1 MGYKE
6 EEEMRF
12 QFPVG
17 FIFPRHRHT
26 ASAAVYLRCALAQSP
41 KRQLPLPSF
50 FFSFSIFHGQKT
62 DRQSTPKVLHGMAKQ
77 TMFSL
82 TSLHANPDKQL
93 NGLQASPKLRSLS
106 EQVHQSLL
114 TFATDDKVNILIDV
128 GWDPALSSSLDHILA
143 LAPEIDLILLTHA
156 SINHVGAYAYLCK
169 ISPEFAAIPTY
180 STLPVINMSRI
191 VTLDYYRSVGL
202 LGPLMNEKVTL
213 FDVEAAFDNVLPLKY
228 SQSTHLQ
235 DKLDGFIITPYNAG
249 HTLGGTLWKI
259 QRDQESILYAVD
271 WNHSRDSHL
280 NGAFL
285 QSNGKILDA
294 LTKPSIMICGSK
306 VSERPSTLKRRK
318 ENLFANIKETIRRGG
333 SVLIPTSSGSRVL
346 ELCHILDSFWED
358 NKISAPLVYFSHVG
372 YRTLSYASSML
383 EWMSSAVIDEWE
395 IHNNSPFDTK
405 HLKVYSDLDELAKL
419 DGPKVVLASG
429 EALEAGF
436 SRGLFT
442 KMCDGNNSLVILT
455 ERAGGTDS
463 LNGHLYSLW
472 NDNNGP
478 SDGAVQL
485 TTQMLVDYNE
495 EVKLQGEELLD
506 YTELIREEK
515 RKKEIQTAID
525 LRNKNILEEEDD
537 EDNESSD
544 DDEDEMVLSGQLNT
558 GILIYGQGVYDY
570 DARPDSNNSATAA
583 AAGTTGDAKHNT
595 KPKMFPFVS
604 KRRRVDDYGEVIKSD
619 QFSTKAKDKEDLLL
633 VAGGAPGGKGAHD
646 DTTIQDA
653 KVGEK
658 RQWGDVDHRS
668 SVTGDALSNGV
679 PNGRN
684 QPGRGKN
691 SNDRNENENKADFDS
706 DESLRLDSFSAIAVP
721 KKIIPDHKQVKV
733 LCQVDFIDFEGL
745 TDERSMK
752 MILPLVQPRQ
762 LVFLNNNGMQSH
774 DSTSTSTFDRDGLIE
789 YLQTKKIEFI
799 HTLPNVN
806 ESGTG
811 ARIDIKL
818 GGSNI
823 YKVEISSELEKL
835 LKWQK
840 IIGDYSVAHV
850 TGKLKAKHATPTTTP
865 EPVAKKEE
873 DGAIKSEGSDVK
885 TETNDVKA
893 EGDAVKPEAAT
904 PEVASTKPAP
914 ASNKYEPLL
923 LVPLETAREVALAP
937 RTNPILVGD
946 IKLAELKRKLF
957 RQFGLRS
964 EFGAEG
970 ILVIFVA
977 GTRTPKLA
985 IRKLGEGNI
994 VVEGVGVDEDFY
1006 KVKSFIRSMLASV

>member
-1 MGYKE
+1 
-6 EEEMRF
+6 
-12 QFPVG
+12 
-17 FIFPRHRHT
+17 
-26 ASAAVYLRCALAQSP
+26 
-41 KRQLPLPSF
+41 
-50 FFSFSIFHGQKT
+50 
-62 DRQSTPKVLHGMAKQ
+62 
-77 TMFSL
+77 MFSL
-82 TSLHANPDKQL
+82 TSLQANSNNQL
-93 NGLQASPKLRSLS
+93 NGLQASSKLRSLS
-106 EQVHQSLL
+106 DQVNQSLL
-114 TFATDDKVNILIDV
+114 TFTTDDTVNILIDV

-191 VTLDYYRSVGL
+191 VTLDYYRSAGL

-235 DKLDGFIITPYNAG
+235 DKLDGFTITPYNAG

-306 VSERPSTLKRRK
+306 ISERPATLKRRK
-318 ENLFANIKETIRRGG
+318 ESLFVNIKETIRRGG
-333 SVLIPTSSGSRVL
+333 SVLIPTSSGARVL

-358 NKISAPLVYFSHVG
+358 NKISAPLVYFSHLG

-395 IHNNSPFDTK
+395 VHNNSPFDTK

-429 EALEAGF
+429 EALETGF

-442 KMCDGNNSLVILT
+442 KMCDGSNSLVILT

-463 LNGHLYSLW
+463 LNGQLYSLW
-472 NDNNGP
+472 NGNSGA
-478 SDGAVQL
+478 SEGAVQL

-495 EVKLQGEELLD
+495 EVKLKGEELID

-544 DDEDEMVLSGQLNT
+544 DEEDEMVLSGQLDT

-570 DARPDSNNSATAA
+570 DARPDSNNSATTA
-583 AAGTTGDAKHNT
+583 AAGTTGDLKHNI

-633 VAGGAPGGKGAHD
+633 VAGGAPGGRGGHD
-646 DTTIQDA
+646 DAIIQDA

-658 RQWGDVDHRS
+658 RQWGDINHRG
-668 SVTGDALSNGV
+668 SVSGDTLSNGGA
-679 PNGRN
+679 NGRN
-684 QPGRGKN
+684 QAGRDKNNKN
-691 SNDRNENENKADFDS
+691 SNDRNENDDSKADFDS

-721 KKIIPDHKQVKV
+721 KKMVPNHKQVKV
-733 LCQVDFIDFEGL
+733 LCRVDFIDFEGL

-762 LVFLNNNGMQSH
+762 LVFLNNNGAQSY
-774 DSTSTSTFDRDGLIE
+774 DSGSTNTFNQDGLIE
-789 YLQTKKIEFI
+789 YLQTKKIEII
-799 HTLPNVN
+799 HKLPTASK
-806 ESGTG
+806 SGAG

-850 TGKLKAKHATPTTTP
+850 TGKLKAKRITPTPSP

-873 DGAIKSEGSDVK
+873 DNVIKPEGDVLK
-885 TETNDVKA
+885 P
-893 EGDAVKPEAAT
+893 EGDAVKTEGGVVKTEPAA
-904 PEVASTKPAP
+904 PEVAPAKPAP
-914 ASNKYEPLL
+914 TSNKQGPLL
-923 LVPLETAREVALAP
+923 LVPLETAREVSLAP

>member
-1 MGYKE
+1 
-6 EEEMRF
+6 
-12 QFPVG
+12 
-17 FIFPRHRHT
+17 
-26 ASAAVYLRCALAQSP
+26 
-41 KRQLPLPSF
+41 
-50 FFSFSIFHGQKT
+50 
-62 DRQSTPKVLHGMAKQ
+62 
-77 TMFSL
+77 MFSL
-82 TSLHANPDKQL
+82 TSLQANPNKQL

-114 TFATDDKVNILIDV
+114 TFATDDTVNILIDV

-191 VTLDYYRSVGL
+191 VTLDYYRSAGL

-235 DKLDGFIITPYNAG
+235 DKLDGFTITPYNAG

-306 VSERPSTLKRRK
+306 ISERPATLKRRK
-318 ENLFANIKETIRRGG
+318 ESLFANIKETIRRGG
-333 SVLIPTSSGSRVL
+333 SVLIPTSSGARVL

-395 IHNNSPFDTK
+395 VHNNSPFDTK

-436 SRGLFT
+436 ARGLFT
-442 KMCDGNNSLVILT
+442 KMCDGSNSLVILT
-455 ERAGGTDS
+455 ERAGGADS
-463 LNGHLYSLW
+463 LNGQLYSLW
-472 NDNNGP
+472 NNNSGA

-495 EVKLQGEELLD
+495 EVKLKGEELLD

-544 DDEDEMVLSGQLNT
+544 DEEDEMVLSGQLDT

-570 DARPDSNNSATAA
+570 DARPDSNNSATTV
-583 AAGTTGDAKHNT
+583 AAGTTGDLKHNI

-633 VAGGAPGGKGAHD
+633 VAGGAPGGRGGHD
-646 DTTIQDA
+646 DAVIQDA

-658 RQWGDVDHRS
+658 RQWGDVDHRGS
-668 SVTGDALSNGV
+668 ISGDLLANGGV
-679 PNGRN
+679 NGRN
-684 QPGRGKN
+684 QAGRGKNNNKN
-691 SNDRNENENKADFDS
+691 SNDRNETDNIKADFDS
-706 DESLRLDSFSAIAVP
+706 DESLRLDSFSAIAIP
-721 KKIIPDHKQVKV
+721 KKMVPDHKQVKV

-762 LVFLNNNGMQSH
+762 LVFLNNNGVQSH
-774 DSTSTSTFDRDGLIE
+774 DSSSAFDRDGLIE

-799 HTLPNVN
+799 HTLPTAN
-806 ESGTG
+806 ESGAG

-850 TGKLKAKHATPTTTP
+850 TGKLKAKRITPTPSP
-865 EPVAKKEE
+865 EPVVKREE
-873 DGAIKSEGSDVK
+873 EPAIKSEGDAGKTEDGAVK
-885 TETNDVKA
+885 TEGD
-893 EGDAVKPEAAT
+893 DAVKTEGDSVKPEPAA

-914 ASNKYEPLL
+914 ASNKQETLL
-923 LVPLETAREVALAP
+923 LVPLETAREVSLAP

>member
-1 MGYKE
+1 
-6 EEEMRF
+6 
-12 QFPVG
+12 
-17 FIFPRHRHT
+17 
-26 ASAAVYLRCALAQSP
+26 
-41 KRQLPLPSF
+41 
-50 FFSFSIFHGQKT
+50 
-62 DRQSTPKVLHGMAKQ
+62 
-77 TMFSL
+77 MFSL
-82 TSLHANPDKQL
+82 TSLQANLNRQI

-114 TFATDDKVNILIDV
+114 TFTTDDTVNILIDA

-169 ISPEFAAIPTY
+169 VSPEFAAIPTY

-191 VTLDYYRSVGL
+191 VTLDYYRSAGL
-202 LGPLMNEKVTL
+202 LGPLVNEKVTL
-213 FDVEAAFDNVLPLKY
+213 FDVESAFDNVLPLKY

-235 DKLDGFIITPYNAG
+235 DKLDGFTITPYNAG

-294 LTKPSIMICGSK
+294 LSKPSIMICGSK
-306 VSERPSTLKRRK
+306 VSERPATLKRRK
-318 ENLFANIKETIRRGG
+318 ENLFANIKETISCGG
-333 SVLIPTSSGSRVL
+333 SVLIPTSSGARIL

-358 NKISAPLVYFSHVG
+358 NKISVPLIYFSHVG

-395 IHNNSPFDTK
+395 VHNNSPFDTK
-405 HLKVYSDLDELAKL
+405 HLKVFSDLEDLAKL

-436 SRGLFT
+436 SRSLFT
-442 KMCDGNNSLVILT
+442 KLCDNSNSLVILT
-455 ERAGGTDS
+455 ERAGGSES
-463 LNGHLYSLW
+463 LNGQLYSLW
-472 NDNNGP
+472 KDNIDVSGGP
-478 SDGAVQL
+478 VQL
-485 TTQMLVDYNE
+485 TTQMLVDCNE
-495 EVKLQGEELLD
+495 EFKLNGEELAD

-525 LRNKNILEEEDD
+525 LRNKNILEEDDD

-544 DDEDEMVLSGQLNT
+544 DEEDEMVLSGQLDT

-570 DARPDSNNSATAA
+570 DARPNSTATVTVT
-583 AAGTTGDAKHNT
+583 GTTGDTKHST

-633 VAGGAPGGKGAHD
+633 VAGGAPVGRGNQED
-646 DTTIQDA
+646 VIIQDA

-658 RQWGDVDHRS
+658 RQWGDVDHRG
-668 SVTGDALSNGV
+668 SVSGDASSHASLNTRNNAGPGEHDTNIKNISNNNWND
-679 PNGRN
+679 NGN
-684 QPGRGKN
+684 
-691 SNDRNENENKADFDS
+691 NKADFDS

-721 KKIIPDHKQVKV
+721 KKLVPSHNQVKV
-733 LCQVDFIDFEGL
+733 LCSVDFIDFEGL

-762 LVFLNNNGMQSH
+762 LIFLNNNGARSNAGN
-774 DSTSTSTFDRDGLIE
+774 TGGFDRDGLVD
-789 YLQTKKIEFI
+789 YLQGKKIEFI
-799 HTLPNVN
+799 HMLPAANDT
-806 ESGTG
+806 GIG
-811 ARIDIKL
+811 ARIEIKL

-823 YKVEISSELEKL
+823 YKIEISSELEKL

-850 TGKLKAKHATPTTTP
+850 TGKLRAKSSMLNSSP
-865 EPVAKKEE
+865 ELLKEE
-873 DGAIKSEGSDVK
+873 DGDVK
-885 TETNDVKA
+885 TEDGTVKTEDSSA
-893 EGDAVKPEAAT
+893 SL
-904 PEVASTKPAP
+904 EVIPLPKPAP
-914 ASNKYEPLL
+914 VNQSEPLL
-923 LVPLETAREVALAP
+923 LVPLETAREVSLAP

-957 RQFGLRS
+957 RQFGIRS

-970 ILVIFVA
+970 ILVVFYA
-977 GTRTPKLA
+977 STRKPKLA

-994 VVEGVGVDEDFY
+994 IVEGVGVDEDFY
-1006 KVKSFIRSMLASV
+1006 KIKSYIRSMLASV